1 MFTQFYNES
10 IRKTVVAFGAMFD
23 EIFVVR
29 RNSDGST
36 NRRFLVPITYAQK
49 EKFIRMLDEL
59 PNTKESD
66 NAAAIANILPR
77 IGFSISSM
85 NYDSARKRNTVYKKY
100 KTSST
105 AKTYDTQFAEVPYTI
120 GFSLAVA
127 TRTMDDALQILEQ
140 ITAYF
145 TPEFTV
151 TLNFTD
157 INAKVDV
164 PFVLNSVTPEIDY
177 LGDTSEQRS
186 IIFNLDFTAYTYV
199 FGPTKQQTY
208 ITESTVNALTSFFD
222 EFGGVTGPTGAGVKS
237 IASITGPSGENTLPP
252 SAIAGVTSFFAPETL
267 SITGATQD
275 G

>member
-1 MFTQFYNES
+1 MTFPTYSSGTRIVARAIGSLTSS
-10 IRKTVVAFGAMFD
+10 I
-23 EIFVVR
+23 EL
-29 RNSDGST
+29 GSGY
-36 NRRFLVPITYAQK
+36 L
-49 EKFIRMLDEL
+49 L
-59 PNTKESD
+59 
-66 NAAAIANILPR
+66 
-77 IGFSISSM
+77 GFSISSM

-105 AKTYDTQFAEVPYTI
+105 ANTYDTQFAEVPYTI

-127 TRTMDDALQILEQ
+127 TRTMDDALQIIEQ
-140 ITAYF
+140 ITAFF

-199 FGPTKQQTY
+199 FGPTKKQTY

-222 EFGGVTGPTGAGVKS
+222 EFGGVTGPTGAGLKS
-237 IASITGPSGENTLPP
+237 IVSITGPSGENTLPP
-252 SAIAGVTSFFAPETL
+252 SAIAGMTSFFAPETL

>member
-1 MFTQFYNES
+1 MDIDLVLSQ
-10 IRKTVVAFGAMFD
+10 A
-23 EIFVVR
+23 
-29 RNSDGST
+29 DG
-36 NRRFLVPITYAQK
+36 RPMY
-49 EKFIRMLDEL
+49 
-59 PNTKESD
+59 
-66 NAAAIANILPR
+66 
-77 IGFSISSM
+77 
-85 NYDSARKRNTVYKKY
+85 
-100 KTSST
+100 
-105 AKTYDTQFAEVPYTI
+105 
-120 GFSLAVA
+120 
-127 TRTMDDALQILEQ
+127 LQIIEQ
-140 ITAYF
+140 ITAFF

-199 FGPTKQQTY
+199 FGPTKKQTY

-222 EFGGVTGPTGAGVKS
+222 EFGGVTGPTGAGLKS
-237 IASITGPSGENTLPP
+237 IVSITGPSGENTLPP
-252 SAIAGVTSFFAPETL
+252 SAIAGMTSFFAPETL

>member
-10 IRKTVVAFGAMFD
+10 IRKTVVAFGALFD
-23 EIFVVR
+23 EIFVIR
-29 RNSDGST
+29 RNSSGVT
-36 NRRFLVPITYAQK
+36 TKRFMVPITYAQK

-59 PNTKESD
+59 PKTKESD

-77 IGFSISSM
+77 LGFSITSL
-85 NYDSARKRNTVYKKY
+85 NYDSARKRNTVYKRF
-100 KTSST
+100 KTT
-105 AKTYDTQFAEVPYTI
+105 TTNKTYDTQFSEVPYTI

-151 TLNFTD
+151 TLNFSD
-157 INAKVDV
+157 LNSKVDV
-164 PFVLNSVTPEIDY
+164 PIVLNSVTPEIDY

-199 FGPTKQQTY
+199 FGPTLKQTY
-208 ITESTVNALTSFFD
+208 ISNTDITVLNSFFTD
-222 EFGGVTGPTGAGVKS
+222 AGITGPTGA
-237 IASITGPSGENTLPP
+237 ASRIITAITGPSGENTLPP
-252 SAIAGVTSFFAPETL
+252 AAGISQDTFTFPDTL
-267 SITGATQD
+267 SITGGTL
-275 G
+275 